1 MQRVLT
7 AVQMREAEAAAQERH
22 GMPSGLLMENAGRA
36 LADAARSVAGPGGR
50 FTVLCGPGN
59 NGGDGLVA
67 ARFLLEGGARVVVSL
82 VGDAAK
88 LTAESK
94 RNLQALE
101 GFGESPRAFEALP
114 EAGAGDVVVDALFG
128 TGLRRA
134 PEGAFADAIGTV
146 ARWRRAGARVVAA
159 DVPSGLQSD
168 TAEPFAL
175 CVEADVT
182 VAFGFLKPAHELEP
196 GASLCGDVR
205 RVDIG
210 LGGESARAVSGAELL
225 RVEEEDAREV
235 IPARR
240 ADTHKGTY
248 GHVLVVAGS
257 PGKTGAAA
265 MVALSALRSGVGL
278 VTVAARA
285 EALPWVMAH
294 SPEIMGIALP
304 GDGPL
309 GKGDLEALQAA
320 LEGKDALVMGPGIP
334 RGPETGALIGD
345 LLATVDVP
353 AVLDADALNAVAED
367 LTVLRRAKGPVLL
380 TPHPGE
386 MARLW
391 GRTTKD
397 VQQHRVGVALNLA
410 TSLNVTVVL
419 KGSRTLIAEPGGRV
433 FINPTGNAGMATGGT
448 GDVLSGVCGA
458 LLAQG
463 IKLPRA
469 AWTAVYAHGL
479 AGDLAAKR
487 RGLMGLIA
495 TDLLEDLGSVWL
507 RWGR

>member
-7 AVQMREAEAAAQERH
+7 AVQMREAEAAAQEHH

-36 LADAARSVAGPGGR
+36 LAEAARSVAAPGAR

-82 VGDAAK
+82 VGDSAK
-88 LTAESK
+88 TSPESK
-94 RNLQALE
+94 RNLTALE
-101 GFGESPRAFEALP
+101 GFGESPRAFEVLP
-114 EAGAGDVVVDALFG
+114 EPGPGDVVVDALFG
-128 TGLRRA
+128 TGLHRA
-134 PEGAFADAIGTV
+134 PAGAFADAIGTM
-146 ARWRRAGARVVAA
+146 ARWRRAGAKVVAA

-168 TAEPFAL
+168 TAEPFTP

-210 LGGESARAVSGAELL
+210 LGGEASRVASGPELF
-225 RVEEEDAREV
+225 RVEEKDAREALPV
-235 IPARR
+235 RR
-240 ADTHKGTY
+240 ADSHKGTY

-265 MVALSALRSGVGL
+265 MVALAALRSGAGL
-278 VTVAARA
+278 VTVATRA
-285 EALPWVMAH
+285 EALPAVMAH
-294 SPEIMGIALP
+294 SPEIMGLALP

-309 GKGDLEALQAA
+309 GRADLEALKAA

-345 LLATVDVP
+345 LLAAVDVP
-353 AVLDADALNAVAED
+353 AVLDADALNAVADD
-367 LTVLRRAKGPVLL
+367 LSVLRRAKGPVVL

-386 MARLW
+386 MSRLT
-391 GRTTKD
+391 GKPTKE
-397 VQQHRVGVALNLA
+397 VQLHRVGMARQLAAALH
-410 TSLNVTVVL
+410 VTVVL
-419 KGSRTLIAEPGGRV
+419 KGSRTLIAESGGRV
-433 FINPTGNAGMATGGT
+433 FINPTGNPGMATGGT

-458 LLAQG
+458 LLAQA
-463 IKLPRA
+463 IPLPQA

-479 AGDLAAKR
+479 AGDLAAER

-495 TDLLEDLGSVWL
+495 TDLLKGLGSVWV